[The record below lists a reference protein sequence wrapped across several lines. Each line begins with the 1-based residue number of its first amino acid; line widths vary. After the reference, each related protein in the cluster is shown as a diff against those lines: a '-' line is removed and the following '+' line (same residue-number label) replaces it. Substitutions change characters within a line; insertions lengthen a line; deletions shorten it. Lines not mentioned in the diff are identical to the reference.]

1 MKRFILLFMVICS
14 YIYAGALLVNGSFE
28 QPEIGNEPPN
38 HIKSWAGGK
47 IVTYKDD
54 DVNGWNTTASD
65 EEMEFW
71 SAAAG
76 TPYEGNQFIEL
87 NANEVAAVYQDIP
100 TTPGKKFHWF
110 VAHRGRSGV
119 DTARVLIGAP
129 NGELTEI
136 IQMVDDKDT
145 WGTYQGSYLV
155 PDGQTITRF
164 QFEAVSTATGSKTIG
179 NFLDGFKVGPMVEYK
194 MDECYWLNGDNSVKD
209 SSENGADAEA
219 MNGARIDKNNKVSY
233 HSGYFDGEDDYLVTN
248 SNDAFDFNTTMT
260 ISMWIR
266 PQVVEDQTLIQ
277 RYETSGSIW
286 NSNISGWILQYQ
298 KGSFFSSDKLSF
310 TIQIDGSSN
319 TVSLKPDNWNDNN
332 WHFVIVRYDGNE
344 LTLMYD
350 EQIERQ
356 DVSGSVDN
364 ANTDLLIGA
373 SQNGNSVDNNF
384 KGYIDEV
391 KIFGVA
397 LGDDE
402 LEMLKYNDQH
412 QNNYTGQ
419 HRNAPVCDSSIQ
431 ANTWEHIGIPADFR
445 KSSNPKPTVSD
456 IFSDDM
462 SGDYGSDWIIYKRDY
477 SDTNNSSW
485 YTVLA
490 ESDNL
495 DFGRGY
501 WLGSKLDSNWSEN
514 GASSVDYNST
524 YNGTSDCASTRCV
537 EFNLRSVSKD
547 FAEDENDGTGPY
559 RYNMNGFI
567 GKTPID
573 WADCRFIVMNLDGSN
588 KEVLT
593 PSGMDDKD
601 YANKQIWIY
610 NPSASDANNN
620 GYTTCDDTAPGG
632 CMLEP
637 YKGFWI
643 ELHGKTKNKIVK
655 LLLPQGE

>member
-1 MKRFILLFMVICS
+1 MKKIILLYIVIFN

-71 SAAAG
+71 SAEAG

-129 NGELTEI
+129 DGELTEI
-136 IQMVDDKDT
+136 IQMVDDKDE

-155 PDGQTITRF
+155 PDGQSITRF

-194 MDECYWLNGDNSVKD
+194 MDECYWLDGDDSVKD

-219 MNGARIDKNNKVSY
+219 MNGARIEQNDSIEY
-233 HSGYFDGEDDYLVTN
+233 HSGYFDGDDDYLVTN
-248 SNDAFDFNTTMT
+248 SNNALDFNTTFT
-260 ISMWIR
+260 FTMWIK
-266 PQVVEDQTLIQ
+266 PQSSDTQTILQ
-277 RYETSGSIW
+277 RYEEATSLFGSALGWTLEFTKGNFIS
-286 NSNISGWILQYQ
+286 NSSLNFTIEIDNHNYNISIEP
-298 KGSFFSSDKLSF
+298 
-310 TIQIDGSSN
+310 N
-319 TVSLKPDNWNDNN
+319 NWQDN
-332 WHFVIVRYDGNE
+332 WHFIVIRYDGSN

-350 EQIERQ
+350 TQITTK
-356 DVSGSVDN
+356 DASGSIDN
-364 ANTDLLIGA
+364 ANTDMLIGA
-373 SQNGNSVDNNF
+373 RQNGNSVDNNF
-384 KGYIDEV
+384 KGYMDEI

-402 LEMLKYNDQH
+402 INRLKYNDQH
-412 QNNYTGQ
+412 QNNYTGI
-419 HRNAPVCDSSIQ
+419 HRDAPICEASIK
-431 ANTWEHIGIPADFR
+431 ANSWELIGIPADFR
-445 KSSNPKPTVSD
+445 KDSNPKTTVSD
-456 IFSDDM
+456 IFGDDM
-462 SGDYGSDWIIYKRDY
+462 NGDYGNDWVVYRRDY

-485 YTVLA
+485 YILLNENDTL
-490 ESDNL
+490 E
-495 DFGRGY
+495 FGKGY
-501 WLGSKLDSNWSEN
+501 WLGSTLDSNWSEN
-514 GASSVDYNST
+514 GSYSVDYNST
-524 YNGTSDCASTRCV
+524 YNGSTNCVSTRCV
-537 EFNLRSVSKD
+537 EITLRSVSKNLD
-547 FAEDENDGTGPY
+547 EDENDGTGPY
-559 RYNMNGFI
+559 RYNMSGFI
-567 GKTPID
+567 GKTPIE
-573 WADCRFIVMNLDGSN
+573 WADCRFIIMDLNGSN
-588 KEVLT
+588 KKVLT
-593 PSGMDDKD
+593 PSNMEQQG
-601 YANKQIWIY
+601 YGSKQIWLY
-610 NPSASDANNN
+610 NPSANSANNN
-620 GYTTCDDTAPGG
+620 GYTICDDTIPGG
-632 CMLEP
+632 CRLEP

-655 LLLPQGE
+655 LLIPQGE